1 LEGAVKMRQTE
12 PILRL
17 PLRHEIV
24 VSQVSLCL
32 VAEGFQVTQTFELGS
47 ACASFTDNVCPH
59 KGSSPCKCQLIVL
72 MIYGATVHPVSLVF
86 HGDDKET
93 EIFLAVDLTQ
103 SRDLDFE
110 NRIQQALNKE
120 NDLFLDMVR

>member
-1 LEGAVKMRQTE
+1 MSQTE
-12 PILRL
+12 PFLQL

-24 VSQVSLCL
+24 VSQISLRL
-32 VAEGFQVTQTFELGS
+32 VAEGFRVTQTFELDS

-59 KGSSPCKCQLIVL
+59 KGTSPCKCQLIVL
-72 MIYGATVHPVSLVF
+72 MVYEAAVHPVSLVF

-103 SRDLDFE
+103 SLDLDFE
-110 NRIQQALNKE
+110 NRIQHALNKE
-120 NDLFLDMVR
+120 NNLFLDIVK